1 MCNKI
6 NAYQKNLIYVYAK
19 YFLSL
24 LKENFYVMKA
34 ERETEKTIEA
44 KEGYFI
50 IYVYFFWAVSR
61 N

>member
-1 MCNKI
+1 
-6 NAYQKNLIYVYAK
+6 
-19 YFLSL
+19 
-24 LKENFYVMKA
+24 MKA